1 MNQPLNK
8 LLRAPVNPRIYA
20 PITDDFAIS
29 TDYIRTKKGDQPSE
43 MEPHLERTSTLIEL
57 GYPVDPKYRFQSMNG
72 QAGEEEAFELNV
84 DFLLP
89 DTKDESDNYIHEAKG
104 YVYIGS
110 TPDGMIVAYEAQ
122 HTEGVAIGGKFGTET
137 LTAINQFAAMGAY
150 FRIDAM
156 HVDAGSDDAF
166 KEDMTYTRKKI
177 NGDSKGDTSI
187 PFKKSLAGDNQ
198 LTIRTMTGLN
208 IILDGFSYVK
218 VPLFRGIP
226 VNFTLSGG
234 FMRR

>member
-1 MNQPLNK
+1 MNQSLNK
-8 LLRAPVNPRIYA
+8 LLRAPANPRIYA
-20 PITDDFAIS
+20 PISDDFAIS
-29 TDYIRTKKGDQPSE
+29 TDYIRTKKGDQPAE
-43 MEPHLERTSTLIEL
+43 MEPHLERISTLIEL

-72 QAGEEEAFELNV
+72 QAGDEETFELNV

-89 DTKDESDNYIHEAKG
+89 DTKDETGNYLYEAKG

-110 TPDGMIVAYEAQ
+110 TSDGMIVAYEAA
-122 HTEGVAIGGKFGTET
+122 HTTGVEIGGKFGKET
-137 LTAINQFAAMGAY
+137 LNAISQFAAIGAY
-150 FRIDAM
+150 LRIDAI

-198 LTIRTMTGLN
+198 LTIRTMNNLD